1 MSIKMPLKFAGSYK
15 VVTRHDGAEKQEFCQ
30 KLSITPLAASEQS
43 AGGDAGLPAYLI
55 TYFCFGCRR
64 VIEGRLK
71 ENLDEKVVFQVD
83 KRELEIC
90 PSAEGCG

>member
-15 VVTRHDGAEKQEFCQ
+15 VITRHGGAEKREFCQ
-30 KLSITPLAASEQS
+30 KLTMTPLVGPNQGD
-43 AGGDAGLPAYLI
+43 GGEADLPAYLI

-71 ENLDEKVVFQVD
+71 ENREDSVVFQVD
-83 KRELEIC
+83 EREFEIC
-90 PSAEGCG
+90 PSTEGC